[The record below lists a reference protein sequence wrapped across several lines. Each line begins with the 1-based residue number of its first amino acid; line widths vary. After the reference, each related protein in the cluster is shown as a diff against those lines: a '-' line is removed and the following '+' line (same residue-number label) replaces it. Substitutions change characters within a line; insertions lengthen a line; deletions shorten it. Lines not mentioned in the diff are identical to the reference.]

1 MFTELFFVKKGVKMK
16 NDVTV
21 LGYDLKDFYESLE
34 EDKKELF
41 FIIIAVGQSAEFARD
56 YISCLRDDNM
66 F

>member
-1 MFTELFFVKKGVKMK
+1 MK
-16 NDVTV
+16 NEVTV

-56 YISCLRDDNM
+56 YITCLRDKNM

>member
-1 MFTELFFVKKGVKMK
+1 MK
-16 NDVTV
+16 NEVTV

-56 YISCLRDDNM
+56 YIGCLRDKNM